1 MLNIS
6 SSSMQGSK
14 VYEQLIRCEQQWWK
28 TRQRLVILKERQ
40 LFWYGDNSLQM
51 WLLWQLLSYIVI
63 AIVLMML
70 SKLLQLHLTLWQG
83 VIVFGLQTLFFLV
96 MLVSKTKLSKHM
108 QHNID
113 QQSLIREQALTEMNI
128 LASDSILPDI
138 HANAPISLQHI
149 YERYDAQLRRA
160 SLQRLLQTEVE
171 AGRMMLGAQN
181 LLVEILPPDFADN
194 ELIPY
199 ARKMVYTSTL

>member
-14 VYEQLIRCEQQWWK
+14 VYKQLIRCEQQWWK

-40 LFWYGDNSLQM
+40 LFWYGDNSLKM

-83 VIVFGLQTLFFLV
+83 VMVFGLQTLFFV
-96 MLVSKTKLSKHM
+96 GMLVSKTKLSKHM

-138 HANAPISLQHI
+138 HANTPISLQHI

-160 SLQRLLQTEVE
+160 SLQRLLQIEVE

-181 LLVEILPPDFADN
+181 LLVEILPPEFADN